1 MHTTDIIK
9 ILSIFVIMITGISAP
24 LAANLVVNNDSL
36 SVRGFD
42 FSQENT
48 SKAKDVY
55 GACYRLEEPL
65 FIDLSAEGNG
75 VAGKWS
81 WVSKVRFTLAQSKVV
96 SPYSPGNLSAKDL
109 PKGVTWVE
117 NPDRVMPSSGLWELG
132 ERTSWSTYIRGQGV
146 THQEGWE
153 VGTFGVNNNIVTQKV
168 RIPTRNLKTLEFI
181 FTSEANDNDVHF
193 MFERQPGT
201 NYMKNTS
208 VWYPNAGQSNNS
220 VEKNPRN
227 IMNVSGLTYDGF
239 NLVRVEKI
247 SFKGRQS
254 MYDPVY
260 IEMGAY
266 EASFEVEPDTE
277 KYGFTAAQYDAA
289 CK

>member
-1 MHTTDIIK
+1 MGMLK
-9 ILSIFVIMITGISAP
+9 ISCLFVMMITGISAS
-24 LAANLVVNNDSL
+24 LAASSVVNNDSL
-36 SVRGFD
+36 TVYGFD
-42 FSQENT
+42 FSNESTLQ
-48 SKAKDVY
+48 AKDVY

-75 VAGKWS
+75 VAGKLS
-81 WVSKVRFTLAQSKVV
+81 WVSKVRFTLAQSKVI
-96 SPYSPGNLSAKDL
+96 SPDSPGNLRAKDTPL
-109 PKGVTWVE
+109 GVTWTE
-117 NPDRVMPSSGLWELG
+117 NPDIYMPSVGLWELG
-132 ERTSWSTYIRGQGV
+132 SRTSWSTYLQGYGV
-146 THQEGWE
+146 TRQEGWE
-153 VGTFGVNNNIVTQKV
+153 VGTLGVNNNITTKKV
-168 RIPTRNLKTLEFI
+168 RIPTRNLKTLEFV
-181 FTSEANDNDVHF
+181 FTSGANDNDVHF

-208 VWYPNAGQSNNS
+208 VWYPNAGHSINS
-220 VEKNPRN
+220 SEKDTG
-227 IMNVSGLTYDGF
+227 NVLSTSGLTYNGF
-239 NLVRVEKI
+239 NLVRVERI

-266 EASFEVEPDTE
+266 EVSFSVEADTQ